1 MIQCNRA
8 TDSGERDAVLLQ
20 WAARH
25 GYVDGKTLRQHLGL
39 SELEWQAA
47 AWLGSVIP
55 RVQLPIALQ
64 EQLGILNADLYRSD
78 IQLSAD
84 DRAHIADAT
93 HLTKQ
98 QACARLQISTRTF
111 DRWKQTIG
119 VRRVCRIQYGNS
131 YLVNGYRQSDID
143 HMAVQMRRKRAAQK

>member
-1 MIQCNRA
+1 MIQCNRS
-8 TDSGERDAVLLQ
+8 TGSDERDGVLQQ

-25 GYVDGKTLRQHLGL
+25 GYVDGETLRQQLGL

-47 AWLGSVIP
+47 TWPGSVIP
-55 RVQLPIALQ
+55 RVQLPIELQ
-64 EQLGILNADLYRSD
+64 EQLGILNAELYRGD

-84 DRAHIADAT
+84 DRAKIADAT

-98 QACARLQISTRTF
+98 QACARLQISARTF
-111 DRWKQTIG
+111 DRWKQALG

-143 HMAVQMRRKRAAQK
+143 HMGVQMRAKRGAQK